1 MGWAKSFHLITVDS
15 RWSLLFKKT
24 FSTRGLAIRFLSIFS
39 RSETVTQKVR
49 KIIGTSHVVCIHP
62 YFKNDYQ
69 VMFSRS
75 DSVENYEIIETP
87 SLSSRG
93 YLQALTMRNTSMAQP
108 IMIISCVKEVSVGT
122 SWSDDAMATRKKK
135 GLGDKTI
142 TLHVHHTF
150 LFISLPF
157 LHD

>member
-1 MGWAKSFHLITVDS
+1 M
-15 RWSLLFKKT
+15 
-24 FSTRGLAIRFLSIFS
+24 
-39 RSETVTQKVR
+39 
-49 KIIGTSHVVCIHP
+49 VCIHP

-122 SWSDDAMATRKKK
+122 S
-135 GLGDKTI
+135 
-142 TLHVHHTF
+142 
-150 LFISLPF
+150 
-157 LHD
+157 